1 MPCAPESRSSA
12 ESTPPLSPRG
22 SEAKGGEMCPEGAA
36 AAEVSDVVTPA
47 GSTIEKNMIIC
58 NLIIN

>member
-12 ESTPPLSPRG
+12 ESAPPLSLRG
-22 SEAKGGEMCPEGAA
+22 LEATGGGTCPEGAA

-47 GSTIEKNMIIC
+47 GSQVVKDIIYIIC
-58 NLIIN
+58 N